1 MRKKKNL
8 LPQLLEPLAIV
19 VLLALFIIPTLTVIN
34 LSPITQ
40 DNKQMDVLGVTS
52 DDTGL
57 QIKAVGGIHN
67 IFKNENLEQRPF
79 GEYKYTNTVSKRKG
93 KEVYS
98 KPILEIKNET
108 SVERS
113 VLLYGY
119 INNSRNTHLA
129 INVGKDKYVL
139 NDSNNQAYTREI
151 SIKPGERKVLY
162 LETKNEEKVFFDQEF
177 VLDISVK

>member
-57 QIKAVGGIHN
+57 RIKAVGGIHN
-67 IFKNENLEQRPF
+67 IFKNEVLEQKPF
-79 GEYKYTNTVSKRKG
+79 GEYQYTSTISKRKG

-151 SIKPGERKVLY
+151 GIKPGERKVLY